1 MLDPFRLS
9 VADKIHPACD
19 KCQGISTPQ
28 QMRIIIT
35 DPLWVNIVKDK
46 LRKSL

>member
-1 MLDPFRLS
+1 VPFKTSAVEKFIPPVTNAKAL
-9 VADKIHPACD
+9 
-19 KCQGISTPQ
+19 STPQ
-28 QMRIIIT
+28 QIRIILM

>member
-1 MLDPFRLS
+1 MNPFKKSVVDIFIPPVTDAKALS
-9 VADKIHPACD
+9 M
-19 KCQGISTPQ
+19 PQ
-28 QMRIIIT
+28 QMRIILM

>member
-1 MLDPFRLS
+1 VTNAKAL
-9 VADKIHPACD
+9 
-19 KCQGISTPQ
+19 STPQ
-28 QMRIIIT
+28 HIIIILM